1 MSYRPLQIKSI
12 QRGTITLTGV
22 ASNTA
27 TISSVDTANAYVAY
41 LGHKDSDTVGNNAD
55 NWVRLD
61 LTNAT
66 TVTATRAGSTGN
78 VVVSFEVVEYYPGRL
93 RSLQTVSITITNGNA
108 SNTATLGTTLQST
121 AKAVII
127 WAGNS
132 SSPTAV
138 APDSGWGKL
147 VLTNTTTV
155 TLERTGTAGTMIA
168 NGTVVEFK

>member
-12 QRGTITLTGV
+12 QRGTITLTSV

-27 TISSVDTANAYVAY
+27 TITSVTTANAYVAY
-41 LGHKDSDTVGNNAD
+41 IGHRDSDTVGNNAD
-55 NWVRLD
+55 NWTRLD

-66 TVTATRAGSTGN
+66 TVTATRAGTTGT
-78 VVVSFEVVEYYPGRL
+78 VIVSFEVIEYYTGRL
-93 RSLQTVSITITNGNA
+93 RSLQTVSISITNGNT

-121 AKAVII
+121 AKAIII

-132 SSPTAV
+132 SSPTAI
-138 APDSGWGKL
+138 APDSGWVNL

-155 TLERTGTAGTMIA
+155 TATRTGSAGTVVVNA
-168 NGTVVEFK
+168 TVVEFR